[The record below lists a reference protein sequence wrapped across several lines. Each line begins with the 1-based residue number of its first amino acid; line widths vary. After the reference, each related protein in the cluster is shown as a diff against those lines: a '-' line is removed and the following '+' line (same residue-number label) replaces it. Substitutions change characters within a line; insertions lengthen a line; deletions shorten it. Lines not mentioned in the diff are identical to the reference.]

1 MATYAALY
9 IIANQESGF
18 TNKLPVG
25 VAYAAQD
32 VLAENP
38 ATPNHAARV
47 TWARNALSDP
57 SGMARKMTYGVL
69 ADPAVDA
76 AWPAVSDAQIKAAV
90 FALVDAFALA

>member
-9 IIANQESGF
+9 ITATQEGGFANR
-18 TNKLPVG
+18 LPVG

-32 VLAENP
+32 VFAENP

-57 SGMARKMTYGVL
+57 PAMARKMIYGVL
-69 ADPAVDA
+69 ADPTVDA
-76 AWPAVSDAQIKAAV
+76 VWPGVSDAQIKAAV
-90 FALVDAFALA
+90 FSLVDVFAIA